1 MGEEVLTTLIVFG
14 SCLIALYMILYRPKA
29 FKKYKEKEERESGKI
44 SREELL
50 RQIDNLEKR
59 IDYLNATLEEER
71 RKRNG
76 Y

>member
-1 MGEEVLTTLIVFG
+1 MQDVAIVLIVF
-14 SCLIALYMILYRPKA
+14 SSILIALGMILYRPAA
-29 FKKYKEKEERESGKI
+29 FRKYKEKQDREDGKI

-50 RQIDNLEKR
+50 RQIDSLEKR

>member
-1 MGEEVLTTLIVFG
+1 MHDVVITLIVF
-14 SCLIALYMILYRPKA
+14 SSILIALGMILYRPAA
-29 FKKYKEKEERESGKI
+29 FRKYKEKLERGSGKV
-44 SREELL
+44 SRDELL
-50 RQIDNLEKR
+50 NQIEKLESR

>member
-1 MGEEVLTTLIVFG
+1 MNDILITLIVF
-14 SCLIALYMILYRPKA
+14 SSMLIALYMILYRPKA
-29 FKKYKEKEERESGKI
+29 FKKYKEKEDREDGKI
-44 SREELL
+44 SRQELL
-50 RQIDNLEKR
+50 RQIDSLEKR